1 MQYRIGY
8 EALIQLLAEIL
19 RREGA
24 SASVAQQIAEN
35 CAACERDG
43 SRSHGVFRMPGYAS
57 SIRSGWVDATA
68 VPVVEDVGA
77 SFVRVDA
84 RRGFAQPALAAA
96 RHLLVSK
103 TRANGAAIL
112 AIRNSHH
119 FSALW
124 PDIEPFAAEGF
135 VALSVVNSFSV
146 TVAHGGTKP
155 VFGTNPIAFAAPV
168 DGREPI
174 VFDLATSALAHG
186 DLQIAAQ
193 HGRELPPGSGVN
205 RHGDPTVDPEAVL
218 DGGALLTFGGH
229 KGSAISLMIEIL
241 GAALTGGHFSFE
253 VDWSD
258 YPGAQ
263 TPWTGQFLL
272 LIDPACGATVPL
284 ARRTA
289 ELVNKLASS
298 GVTRLPGDRRH
309 QNRRE
314 AASQGIVLSSDGLNT
329 LRQLAGSDTTMRGWL
344 ESGMGAGITH
354 WSST

>member
-8 EALIQLLAEIL
+8 EALVHLLAEIL
-19 RREGA
+19 HREGA
-24 SASVAQQIAEN
+24 SASVARQIAEN
-35 CAACERDG
+35 CVACERDG
-43 SRSHGVFRMPGYAS
+43 SRSHGVFRIPGYVS

-68 VPVVEDVGA
+68 VPAVEDVGPA
-77 SFVRVDA
+77 FMRVDA

-96 RHLLVSK
+96 RNLFVAK
-103 TRANGAAIL
+103 ARTNGAAVL

-146 TVAHGGTKP
+146 TVAHGGIKP

-168 DGREPI
+168 EGREPI
-174 VFDLATSALAHG
+174 VFDFATSALAHG

-193 HGRELPPGSGVN
+193 QGRELPPGSGVN
-205 RHGDPTVDPEAVL
+205 RHGHPTVDPEAVL

-241 GAALTGGHFSFE
+241 SAALTGGHFSFE
-253 VDWSD
+253 VDWSA

-263 TPWTGQFLL
+263 TPWTGQFVLL
-272 LIDPACGATVPL
+272 VDPACGATVPF

-289 ELVNKLASS
+289 ELVHRLASS
-298 GVTRLPGDRRH
+298 GALRLPGDRRH
-309 QNRRE
+309 RNRRE
-314 AASQGIVLSSDGLNT
+314 AELQGIALSSDGLNT
-329 LRQLAGSDTTMRGWL
+329 LRQLAGTDITMHGWPD
-344 ESGMGAGITH
+344 SGIGAGITH